1 MKEVVGLILASGFAT
16 RFGSQKLLQS
26 LGSDRSI
33 AEQACRNLIKGIDR
47 VVAVVRPDQQ
57 ELTVLLRVLGAEIV
71 VFDRACLGMWATLAE
86 GVKKM
91 LQQKLD

>member
-33 AEQACRNLIKGIDR
+33 VEQACRNLIKGIGR

-57 ELTVLLRVLGAEIV
+57 ELTDLLRVQGAEIV
-71 VFDRACLGMWATLAE
+71 LFLEPVFEWGATLEE
-86 GVKKM
+86 GEKNA
-91 LQQKLD
+91 LLNCSE